1 MTSPVS
7 VIVPARNEAQTIA
20 RVVSVLAGMPDVGE
34 VVVID
39 NGSTD
44 ATAEVARTS
53 GATVISEPRTGMGHA
68 VRAGVAAARHD
79 WVMKVDADLDKFDTD
94 LFARMPAA
102 RAPGVGL
109 VKGVWHDPADNMPMT
124 RLLVMPALRQM
135 FPGLSRLRAPNSGIY
150 AFDRSRIA
158 HQNLIGNYA
167 ADIDVM
173 LRVHAAGYDVAEV
186 DIGRIVHDT
195 RDVVHYNGMAEEIFA
210 FFLSRQSRLLTREM
224 VVLAQNGGQVIH
236 HALAAMV
243 HRLSAGVRA
252 TIYLEDITSADSRLL
267 QDSLSAYPTVSVCPL
282 ETACDFTPHA
292 NATGL
297 CMLAPY
303 PRAGGG
309 NALAEAVSLYEAA
322 LEYLPGDLWL
332 MPVHESGRMITG
344 FQPDMVPDVSDGLAH
359 KHEALELLTGAS
371 LALPNP
377 SREFFQSYASL
388 PDALRPTIGPII
400 PQRHPSVGNF

>member
-20 RVVSVLAGMPDVGE
+20 RVVSVLSDMTDVGE

-44 ATAEVARTS
+44 ATADVARAA
-53 GATVISEPRTGMGHA
+53 GATVISEPRPGMGHA
-68 VRAGVAAARHD
+68 VRAGVGAARHD

-94 LFARMPAA
+94 LFARLPAA
-102 RAPGVGL
+102 RASGVGL
-109 VKGVWHDPADNMPMT
+109 VKGVWNDPADNMPMT

-135 FPGLSRLRAPNSGIY
+135 FPGLSHLRAPNSGIY
-150 AFDRSRIA
+150 AFDRSLIA
-158 HQNLIGNYA
+158 HEQLIGNYA

-173 LRVHAAGYDVAEV
+173 LRVHAAGHDVAEV

-210 FFLSRQSRLLTREM
+210 FFLSRQSRVLTREM
-224 VVLAQNGGQVIH
+224 IVLARNGEQVIR

-243 HRLSAGVRA
+243 HRLSAGVSA
-252 TIYLEDITSADSRLL
+252 TIYLEDITGQDARLL
-267 QDSLSAYPTVSVCPL
+267 HESLAGYPTASVRPL
-282 ETACDFTPHA
+282 DAARGFTPHA

-297 CMLAPY
+297 CILAPY

-309 NALAEAVSLYEAA
+309 KALAEAVCLYEAA
-322 LEYLPGDLWL
+322 LEDIPGDLWL
-332 MPVHESGRMITG
+332 MPVQDSGRVITG
-344 FQPDMVPDVSDGLAH
+344 FLPDMVPDISDGLAL
-359 KHEALELLTGAS
+359 KHVALAALTGAPANLS
-371 LALPNP
+371 NP
-377 SREFFQSYASL
+377 SRELFQNYRSL
-388 PDALRPTIGPII
+388 PDALRPTFGPIMTE
-400 PQRHPSVGNF
+400 RHPSVGNF